1 MPVLLLPLVGLTG
14 LGVGWFGGAA
24 TSSILKTACKYAAV
38 AGVGY
43 VIYREVKK

>member
-24 TSSILKTACKYAAV
+24 TSSNLKTACKYAAI
-38 AGVGY
+38 AGVAY
-43 VIYREVKK
+43 IAYKEFK